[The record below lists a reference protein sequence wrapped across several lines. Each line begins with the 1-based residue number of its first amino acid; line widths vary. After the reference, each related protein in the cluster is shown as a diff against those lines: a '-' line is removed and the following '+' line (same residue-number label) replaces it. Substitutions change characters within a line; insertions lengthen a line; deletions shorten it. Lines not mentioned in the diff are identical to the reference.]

1 MGSPLL
7 CQNRAPYRGF
17 AAARAAGASR
27 RACVFPL
34 QYRYNAQHKTVNY
47 LTILMQNHGPE
58 DIDKSA
64 LLRSSWLSDLPEEI
78 LQSAFACA
86 SVRTYNDGALI
97 HARGAEA
104 DGFYTIASGAVR
116 FTRATADGHASI
128 IAVLDAPNCFGEI
141 SLFDGLPRSHDA
153 HAAGQTVLLFHSRT
167 DFRKLLASHPQIG
180 ERFLRVLSMRLRA
193 TFDMVEEAAV
203 APLSQRLARRLLELA
218 HIKPSALN
226 ADVDARGR
234 DVPLTQEDL
243 GHLLGKSR
251 QSISKILHGWEQK
264 GLIQTKY
271 GRISIKQP
279 QALSALAYPDQT
291 QRSAR
296 SSLSSVREQ
305 SDPAGNSSF
314 KEAS

>member
-1 MGSPLL
+1 
-7 CQNRAPYRGF
+7 
-17 AAARAAGASR
+17 
-27 RACVFPL
+27 
-34 QYRYNAQHKTVNY
+34 
-47 LTILMQNHGPE
+47 MQNHGPD
-58 DIDKSA
+58 DIDKGA
-64 LLRSSWLSDLPEEI
+64 LLRRAWLSDFPDEI
-78 LQSAFACA
+78 IQAAAACA
-86 SVRTYNDGALI
+86 AVRVYHDGAMI

-104 DGFYTIASGAVR
+104 DGFYTIADGAVR

-128 IAVLDAPNCFGEI
+128 IAVLGAPNCFGEI

-167 DFRKLLASHPQIG
+167 DFKKLLASYPQIY

-226 ADVDARGR
+226 ADVDAHGR

-279 QALSALAYPDQT
+279 QDLSALAYPEQH
-291 QRSAR
+291 RRPAAG
-296 SSLSSVREQ
+296 SSLRERTDDMAPP
-305 SDPAGNSSF
+305 SL
-314 KEAS
+314 KEAL

>member
-1 MGSPLL
+1 MPGRQLL
-7 CQNRAPYRGF
+7 PRCRT
-17 AAARAAGASR
+17 
-27 RACVFPL
+27 
-34 QYRYNAQHKTVNY
+34 QYRYNALHKTVNY
-47 LTILMQNHGPE
+47 LTIPMQNHGPD
-58 DIDKSA
+58 DIDKGA
-64 LLRSSWLSDLPEEI
+64 LLRRAWLSDFPDEI
-78 LQSAFACA
+78 IQAAAACA
-86 SVRTYNDGALI
+86 AVRVYHDGAMI

-104 DGFYTIASGAVR
+104 DGFYTIADGAVR

-128 IAVLDAPNCFGEI
+128 IAVLGAPNCFGEI

-167 DFRKLLASHPQIG
+167 DFKKLLAGYPQIY
-180 ERFLRVLSMRLRA
+180 ERFLKVLSMRLRA

-226 ADVDARGR
+226 ADVDAHGR

-271 GRISIKQP
+271 GRISIKEP
-279 QALSALAYPDQT
+279 QALSALAYPEQ
-291 QRSAR
+291 AR
-296 SSLSSVREQ
+296 R
-305 SDPAGNSSF
+305 PAGAALRERTEDIGPPSF
-314 KEAS
+314 KEAL